1 MKAAAL
7 RRRAAL
13 LWTALFAVVAVV
25 ALTGPAQAATAI
37 VDDRGRRV
45 ELPAPPQRVVS
56 LLPSLTETV
65 CSLGACARLV
75 AVDRFSKWPAS
86 VKSLPQVGGLED
98 TQIERVVA
106 LKPDLVLAAV
116 SSRAVDRLES
126 LGLRV
131 LTLEPRSLQ
140 DMQRVI
146 GQVAQALGDA
156 PSGDALWRRIEQRIG
171 DAALRVP
178 TALRGQRV
186 YFELGSGYAA
196 GEASFI
202 GQVLTHLGLK
212 HAVPA
217 SLGPFP
223 KLNPEFVVRAQPD
236 IVVASERAVADMAG
250 RPGWGGLRALR
261 ERRVCALPA
270 ERYSLVTMPGPRLGE
285 AAEVL
290 ADCLAAMVPGA
301 SLGVASR

>member
-1 MKAAAL
+1 MNARLLLRWSVAAL
-7 RRRAAL
+7 ALCGVLAGPARAA
-13 LWTALFAVVAVV
+13 TT
-25 ALTGPAQAATAI
+25 LT
-37 VDDRGRRV
+37 DDRGRRI

-65 CSLGACARLV
+65 CSLGACDRLV
-75 AVDRFSKWPAS
+75 AVDRFSKWPDS
-86 VKSLPQVGGLED
+86 VKGLPQVGGLED

-131 LTLEPRSLQ
+131 VTLEPRSLQ

-156 PSGDALWRRIEQRIG
+156 PAGEALWRRIEQRIAE
-171 DAALRVP
+171 AAVRVP
-178 TALRGQRV
+178 NALRGQSV
-186 YFELGSGYAA
+186 YFELGSSYAA

-202 GQVLTHLGLK
+202 GQVLSRLGLK

-236 IVVASERAVADMAG
+236 IVMASESAVAEMAT
-250 RPGWGGLRALR
+250 RPGWSRLRALR

-270 ERYSLVTMPGPRLGE
+270 ARYSLITLPGPRLGE

-290 ADCLAAMVPGA
+290 ADCLSAMAPVG
-301 SLGVASR
+301 LASR